1 MNMGLFFFVEFY
13 NQEYEPVL
21 KGAIKFL
28 KDRGFGRDISTG
40 KGQFVYEIEDVNLN
54 DLTGNNNGG
63 NFITL
68 SRFIPTNEDLK
79 RINEYSSYEIDSKR
93 GRSASGEIRKE
104 VKFFKE
110 GSTFPD
116 YQKFYGKIVDSGKIN
131 PAVEYGFAFPLKY
144 NINNLEE

>member
-1 MNMGLFFFVEFY
+1 M
-13 NQEYEPVL
+13 
-21 KGAIKFL
+21 
-28 KDRGFGRDISTG
+28 
-40 KGQFVYEIEDVNLN
+40 EIGCAQSE
-54 DLTGNNNGG
+54 
-63 NFITL
+63 
-68 SRFIPTNEDLK
+68 
-79 RINEYSSYEIDSKR
+79 
-93 GRSASGEIRKE
+93 KE